1 MNKLREFF
9 SNINRDLL
17 VGILCLLAGAAFIF
31 APGNVLHVLIR
42 IAGAVTALLAVLR
55 FIYATRRLLGRFMTV
70 TIVNSALLFL
80 VGLVMLVSP
89 DGMLHIIFIAIGAY
103 LMINAIGQIFKF
115 AIAPKR
121 LASASWWIEIISSA
135 LILILGFWLIFS
147 PDEATRVTEVIAGI
161 SLILKAIELFGKANI
176 NRKVPPT
183 RKSGDMEA
191 DFVDKSD
198 EL

>member
-1 MNKLREFF
+1 MENKR
-9 SNINRDLL
+9 N
-17 VGILCLLAGAAFIF
+17 
-31 APGNVLHVLIR
+31 
-42 IAGAVTALLAVLR
+42 AVR
-55 FIYATRRLLGRFMTV
+55 TV
-70 TIVNSALLFL
+70 TYISGV
-80 VGLVMLVSP
+80 
-89 DGMLHIIFIAIGAY
+89 
-103 LMINAIGQIFKF
+103 
-115 AIAPKR
+115 
-121 LASASWWIEIISSA
+121 LAISSA

-183 RKSGDMEA
+183 RKSGDIEA